1 MAKKKKTTRKDRPEE
16 ASYRRWV
23 FDEPRRGEPK
33 KRTKMFYPK
42 GKKMS
47 VDKAFGIVVKALL
60 EGKGLHPTVD
70 YIWYAEKLA
79 IDCNLRVDTVRQVLH
94 KLNLEGCCS
103 KRILWNDHIM
113 LGAMHTRLDWG
124 DQVVLWEAKQYRVD
138 MDKLKEKYGDKNGN

>member
-1 MAKKKKTTRKDRPEE
+1 MAKKKNKTHKDRPEE
-16 ASYRRWV
+16 PAYRRWV
-23 FDEPRRGEPK
+23 FDEPRRGQSK

-103 KRILWNDHIM
+103 NRIIWDSRW
-113 LGAMHTRLDWG
+113 AMHTRLDYM

-138 MDKLKEKYGDKNGN
+138 MDKLKEKYGDKK

>member
-1 MAKKKKTTRKDRPEE
+1 MAKKKNKTHKDRPEE
-16 ASYRRWV
+16 PAYRRWV
-23 FDEPRRGEPK
+23 FDEPRRGQSK

-94 KLNLEGCCS
+94 KLNLEGFCS
-103 KRILWNDHIM
+103 KRIIWDSRW
-113 LGAMHTRLDWG
+113 AMHTRLDYM

-138 MDKLKEKYGDKNGN
+138 MDKLKEKYGDKK